1 MKKLQSLFL
10 MLFLFIGISLNA
22 VEPGVQVGIMT
33 TGANNQIFVINGDS
47 AIKAGTSSK
56 NGDMFI
62 TLPANVNELTFYIAA
77 WNKGAGNVIVTDTAT
92 TDTIAV
98 LDILACSTIAGSGN
112 TFTIDDVEPYL
123 NTLQLT
129 PQDSELVLKFESG
142 TAIRFVVW
150 NPEYKVEDN
159 GGVTSGVSDLKV
171 NNNVIKYIDNYGKLY
186 IKYENDV
193 YSIYGSKIK

>member
-1 MKKLQSLFL
+1 MKKLKTIFL
-10 MLFLFIGISLNA
+10 MLFLCLGIGANA
-22 VEPGVQVGIMT
+22 EQVGIMSQ
-33 TGANNQIFVINGDS
+33 GANTQIFVINGDS

-98 LDILACSTIAGSGN
+98 LDVLACSTIQGSEK

-142 TAIRFVVW
+142 TAKRFVVW
-150 NPEYKVEDN
+150 NPEYKVEETG
-159 GGVTSGVSDLKV
+159 GGVTTGISDLKV
-171 NNNVIKYIDNYGKLY
+171 NNDVTKYIDNYGKLY
-186 IKYENDV
+186 IKNGDMVYDV
-193 YSIYGSKIK
+193 QGHLVK

>member
-1 MKKLQSLFL
+1 
-10 MLFLFIGISLNA
+10 MLFLCLGIGASA
-22 VEPGVQVGIMT
+22 EQVGIMT
-33 TGANNQIFVINGDS
+33 QGANTQIFVINGDS

-98 LDILACSTIAGSGN
+98 LDVLACSTIQGTDKN
-112 TFTIDDVEPYL
+112 FTIDNVEPYL
-123 NTLQLT
+123 DTLQLT
-129 PQDSELVLKFESG
+129 PQDSELVLKIESG
-142 TAIRFVVW
+142 TAKRFVIW
-150 NPEYKVEDN
+150 KPEYKVEEAG
-159 GGVTSGVSDLKV
+159 GGVTTDISDFKV
-171 NNNVIKYIDNYGKLY
+171 NMNVTKYIDNYGKLC
-186 IKYENDV
+186 IKRNDDV